1 MDIIVEE
8 DYKAK
13 ERERKQLQRLVKNIL
28 RGNIKTKIRIRDS
41 RKTGQVTWNPLKNFS
56 QIGIILENIFVLNVR
71 ENLLKGDFQITIGDG
86 NVPIVIMYHFR
97 SYTKSFN
104 YLIS

>member
-41 RKTGQVTWNPLKNFS
+41 RKTGQVT
-56 QIGIILENIFVLNVR
+56 
-71 ENLLKGDFQITIGDG
+71 
-86 NVPIVIMYHFR
+86 
-97 SYTKSFN
+97 
-104 YLIS
+104 